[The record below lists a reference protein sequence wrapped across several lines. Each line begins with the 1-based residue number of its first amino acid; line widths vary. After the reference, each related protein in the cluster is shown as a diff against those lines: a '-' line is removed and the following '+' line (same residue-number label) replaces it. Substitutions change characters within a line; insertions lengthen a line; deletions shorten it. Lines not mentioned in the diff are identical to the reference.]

1 MAASSDGA
9 LSAGELGRAALITV
23 QELTGYRPEAVT
35 GLEWNGD
42 LWTITVDAL
51 EFERIPNT
59 TDILGEYEVQL
70 DEHGTLRGY
79 RRRRRFMRGQARE
92 E

>member
-1 MAASSDGA
+1 MAGSSDGA

-42 LWTITVDAL
+42 LWTAHVMNG
-51 EFERIPNT
+51 RYRT
-59 TDILGEYEVQL
+59 TDPFWESPRSVAFAK
-70 DEHGTLRGY
+70 
-79 RRRRRFMRGQARE
+79 RRHRVGH
-92 E
+92 